1 MTLQDIIKP
10 FKNIWQVIFVMS
22 IVNTG
27 VMYFVWRDSF
37 SSWTNFGIATIW
49 GTTIWVSLSV
59 GNSFIFQYL
68 DQKFPWRNGLAVRAI
83 LTSISV
89 GVYSASAYLIIQII
103 MFSLF
108 FSHVPFMDVITNTL
122 SSVWITVSIAFTIS
136 LTLTF
141 VGFAKALVKNEI
153 ENERLQKEMMSY
165 KYESLRN
172 QINPHFL
179 FNSFNVL
186 IELVHEN
193 QDLAV
198 KFIQQL
204 SNLYRYVLDSANKEL
219 VSIEDE
225 LTFIR
230 SFTFLLQTRFESRV
244 IFKIDVENNEGM
256 IIPMALQLL
265 IENGIKHNEASS
277 KNPLT
282 ISISREKN
290 TIKVTN
296 NLQRKP
302 NQDNSLKIGLE
313 NLKERYSFFDK
324 SIEISETET
333 EYTVCIPILE
343 IQKN

>member
-1 MTLQDIIKP
+1 MTFQEIIKP

-22 IVNTG
+22 IVNTL
-27 VMYFVWRDSF
+27 VMYYVWRDSF
-37 SSWTNFGIATIW
+37 SSWGNFGIATIW

-59 GNSFIFQYL
+59 GNSFIFNYL
-68 DQKFPWRNGLAVRAI
+68 DQKFPWRRGLAIRAV
-83 LTSISV
+83 LTTISV

-103 MFSLF
+103 MFSIF
-108 FSHVPFMDVITNTL
+108 FSHVPFMDVILNTL
-122 SSVWITVSIAFTIS
+122 GSVWITVSIAFTIS
-136 LTLTF
+136 FILTII
-141 VGFAKALVKNEI
+141 GFAKALVKNEI

-198 KFIQQL
+198 RFIQQL
-204 SNLYRYVLDSANKEL
+204 SNLYRYVLDSTNKEL
-219 VSIEDE
+219 VSIDE
-225 LTFIR
+225 ELEFIR

-244 IFKIDVENNEGM
+244 IFKIDVDNTEGM

-265 IENGIKHNEASS
+265 IENGIKHNEAST

-282 ISISREKN
+282 ISITRNKDA
-290 TIKVTN
+290 IVVTN
-296 NLQRKP
+296 NLKRKASH
-302 NQDNSLKIGLE
+302 DTSLKIGLK

-324 SIEISETET
+324 NIDINETET
-333 EYTVCIPILE
+333 EYMVCVPILK
-343 IQKN
+343 IQNN